1 MLWLA
6 LHLPLLPIE
15 VFLRG
20 HADTP
25 DDSGPAVPPFA
36 VAEGHPPRRIL
47 LPDRKALHSG
57 VQAGMGVSAAY
68 GMAPDLLVRSRDAVQ
83 ETAAL
88 EALALW
94 SEQFTPIV
102 HVAEPDALLLEI
114 GGCLRLFEGLD
125 NLTSRVREGLVGL
138 GFTAALACAPTPT
151 GALLFARHGLETMF
165 TDLPTL
171 REHLARLPLDGLD
184 MPPATLTAL
193 RDMGVRTLGE
203 CQRLPR
209 DGLTRRFGPALL
221 VTLDRAFG
229 HRPDPRAPFVPPP
242 HFRSRLTLPV
252 PVPDMEPLLFGARR
266 LVGELT
272 GFLTGRG
279 AGVMRFL
286 FQLEHDGRPAT
297 RVAIELSM
305 PSRDAVHLG
314 TLVRERFSRTVLP
327 APVEALV
334 LDCEE
339 TMQLAPR
346 NFSLFA
352 SDEVGTEQRT
362 ALVERLRARLGR
374 EAIHGLALVPEHRP
388 ELAFREAEPGTMSTT
403 GGADAAGTTGTAGVV
418 SAAATSMPRP
428 LWLLARPEPVA
439 AAALTCLSGP
449 ERIESGWW
457 DGRDARRD
465 YFIAQQRTGALVW
478 AYREHATDDSAAK
491 WYVHGFFA

>member
-20 HADTP
+20 HADT
-25 DDSGPAVPPFA
+25 DSGSAVPPFA

-47 LPDRKALHSG
+47 LPDRKALHGG

-68 GMAPDLLVRSRDAVQ
+68 GLAPDLLVRSRDPVQ

-88 EALALW
+88 EGLALW
-94 SEQFTPIV
+94 AEQFTPVV
-102 HVAEPDALLLEI
+102 HLAEPDALLLEI

-125 NLTSRVREGLVGL
+125 NLTALVREGLVGL
-138 GFTAALACAPTPT
+138 GFTATLACAPTPT
-151 GALLFARHGLETMF
+151 GALLFARHGLETAF

-171 REHLARLPLDGLD
+171 RDHLARLPLDGLD
-184 MPPATLTAL
+184 VMPATLTAL
-193 RDMGVRTLGE
+193 RDMGMRTLGE

-209 DGLTRRFGPALL
+209 DGLARRFGPALL

-242 HFRSRLTLPV
+242 RFRSRLTLPV
-252 PVPDMEPLLFGARR
+252 PVPEVEPLLFGARR

-272 GFLTGRG
+272 GFLAGRG
-279 AGVMRFL
+279 AGVTRFL
-286 FQLEHDGRPAT
+286 FRLEHDGRAAT
-297 RVAIELSM
+297 GIAIELSM
-305 PSRDAVHLG
+305 PSRDATHLNA
-314 TLVRERFSRTVLP
+314 LVRERFSRTMLP
-327 APVEALV
+327 APVEAMV

-352 SDEVGTEQRT
+352 SDATGTEQRT

-388 ELAFREAEPGTMSTT
+388 ELAFREAEPGTMSNADTM
-403 GGADAAGTTGTAGVV
+403 GAAAG
-418 SAAATSMPRP
+418 SMPRP

-439 AAALTCLSGP
+439 EASLTFLSGP

-465 YFIAQQRTGALVW
+465 YFIAQQRNGALVW
-478 AYREHATDDSAAK
+478 TYREHTADDGTVK
-491 WYVHGFFA
+491 WYVHGLFA

>member
-6 LHLPLLPIE
+6 LHLPLLPLE

-20 HADTP
+20 HAAIP
-25 DDSGPAVPPFA
+25 EASGPSVPPFA

-47 LPDRKALHSG
+47 LPDRQAHLCG

-68 GMAPDLLVRSRDAVQ
+68 GMAPDLLVRSRDPAQ

-88 EALALW
+88 EGLALW
-94 SEQFTPIV
+94 SEQFTPVV

-125 NLTSRVREGLVGL
+125 NLTALVREGLIEL

-151 GALLFARHGLETMF
+151 GALLFARHGLETAC

-171 REHLARLPLDGLD
+171 RTHLSRLPLDGLD
-184 MPPATLTAL
+184 VTPATLTAL
-193 RDMGVRTLGE
+193 RDMGMRTLGE

-209 DGLTRRFGPALL
+209 DGLARRFGPALL

-242 HFRSRLTLPV
+242 RFRSRLTLPV
-252 PVPDMEPLLFGARR
+252 PVPDVEPLLFGARR

-272 GFLTGRG
+272 GFLAGRG
-279 AGVMRFL
+279 AGVTRFV
-286 FQLEHDGRPAT
+286 FRLEHDGRPST
-297 RVAIELSM
+297 GIAIELSM
-305 PSRDAVHLG
+305 PSRDAAHLNA
-314 TLVRERFSRTVLP
+314 LVRERFSRTALP

-352 SDEVGTEQRT
+352 SDESGTEQRT

-388 ELAFREAEPGTMSTT
+388 ELAFREAEPGTLGPTPP
-403 GGADAAGTTGTAGVV
+403 GAA
-418 SAAATSMPRP
+418 SIPRP

-439 AAALTCLSGP
+439 EGALTFLSGP

-465 YFIAQQRTGALVW
+465 YFIARQKNGALVW
-478 AYREHATDDSAAK
+478 AYREHAAEDSTAK
-491 WYVHGFFA
+491 WYVHGLFA

>member
-25 DDSGPAVPPFA
+25 DAPGSAVPPFA

-47 LPDRKALHSG
+47 LPDRKALHCG
-57 VQAGMGVSAAY
+57 VQPSMGVSAAY
-68 GMAPDLLVRSRDAVQ
+68 GMAPDLLVRSRDIAQ

-88 EALALW
+88 EGLALW
-94 SEQFTPIV
+94 AEQFTPVV
-102 HVAEPDALLLEI
+102 HLAEPDALLLEI
-114 GGCLRLFEGLD
+114 GGCLRLFEGLE
-125 NLTSRVREGLVGL
+125 NLTALVREGLAGL
-138 GFTAALACAPTPT
+138 GFTATLACAPTPT
-151 GALLFARHGLETMF
+151 GALLLARHGLETAF
-165 TDLPTL
+165 IDLPTL
-171 REHLARLPLDGLD
+171 RDHLARLPLDGLD
-184 MPPATLTAL
+184 AMPATLAAL

-203 CQRLPR
+203 CLQLPR
-209 DGLTRRFGPALL
+209 DGLARRFGPALL

-242 HFRSRLTLPV
+242 RFRSRLTLPV
-252 PVPDMEPLLFGARR
+252 PVPEVEPLLFGARR
-266 LVGELT
+266 LVSELT

-279 AGVMRFL
+279 AGVTRCV

-297 RVAIELSM
+297 GIAIELSM
-305 PSRDAVHLG
+305 PSRDATHLNA
-314 TLVRERFSRTVLP
+314 LVRERFSRTTLP

-352 SDEVGTEQRT
+352 SDATGTEQRT

-388 ELAFREAEPGTMSTT
+388 ELAFREAEPGTMSPKGT
-403 GGADAAGTTGTAGVV
+403 GGPGGATNPMG
-418 SAAATSMPRP
+418 SAVASIPRP
-428 LWLLARPEPVA
+428 LWLLSKPEPVA
-439 AAALTCLSGP
+439 EAALICLTGP

-465 YFIAQQRTGALVW
+465 YFVARQRNGALVW
-478 AYREHATDDSAAK
+478 AYREHAPDGSTTK
-491 WYVHGFFA
+491 WYVHGLFA

>member
-20 HADTP
+20 HSDTP
-25 DDSGPAVPPFA
+25 EASGSTVPPFA

-47 LPDRKALHSG
+47 LPDRKALRCG
-57 VQAGMGVSAAY
+57 VLPDMGVSAAY
-68 GMAPDLLVRSRDAVQ
+68 GLAPDLLVRSRDIVQ

-88 EALALW
+88 EGLALW
-94 SEQFTPIV
+94 AEQFTPVV

-114 GGCLRLFEGLD
+114 GGCLRLFEGLE
-125 NLTSRVREGLVGL
+125 NLTALVREGLGAL
-138 GFTAALACAPTPT
+138 GFTATLACAPTPT
-151 GALLFARHGLETMF
+151 GALILARHGLETAF

-171 REHLARLPLDGLD
+171 RIHLARLPLDGLD
-184 MPPATLTAL
+184 VTPATLTAL

-203 CQRLPR
+203 CLRLPR
-209 DGLTRRFGPALL
+209 DGLARRFGPALL

-242 HFRSRLTLPV
+242 RFRSRLTLPV
-252 PVPDMEPLLFGARR
+252 PVPDVEPLLFGARR

-279 AGVMRFL
+279 AGVTRFL
-286 FQLEHDGRPAT
+286 FRLEHDGRPAT
-297 RVAIELSM
+297 GVAIELSM
-305 PSRDAVHLG
+305 PSRDATHLSA
-314 TLVRERFSRTVLP
+314 LVRERFSRTMLP
-327 APVEALV
+327 APVEAMV

-352 SDEVGTEQRT
+352 SDATGTEQRT

-403 GGADAAGTTGTAGVV
+403 ESANAMGSVGDLG
-418 SAAATSMPRP
+418 SAAASAPRP
-428 LWLLARPEPVA
+428 LWLLSKPEPVA
-439 AAALTCLSGP
+439 EAALRFLSGP

-465 YFIAQQRTGALVW
+465 YFIAQRGNGALVW
-478 AYREHATDDSAAK
+478 AYREHTTDESTTK
-491 WYVHGFFA
+491 WYVHGLFA